1 MNCDFT
7 TSTQFVQVIRSGLP
21 SPVITVSRKRL
32 VTYWSDATID
42 FTIYHDVDTIGLPFV
57 FEAHLIDE
65 DKRVVEPYGV
75 YVVCMDY
82 FARKRPSA
90 RGAKFGA
97 ISIVG
102 RTDKFSPIQIVEI
115 AREGQEYAR
124 NILAEVKKI
133 WL

>member
-1 MNCDFT
+1 MDCDFV
-7 TSTQFVQVIRSGLP
+7 TSKQYIREIRSGLP
-21 SPVITVSRKRL
+21 SPVITISRKRL

-65 DKRVVEPYGV
+65 DTRAVEPYGV
-75 YVVCMDY
+75 YVVCMAY

-90 RGAKFGA
+90 RGVKFGA
-97 ISIVG
+97 ISFVG
-102 RTDKFSPIQIVEI
+102 RTDKFSPVQIVEI
-115 AREGQEYAR
+115 AREEQAYAR